1 MIHAVRS
8 QGRGAPRETE
18 GLAREDPRRAQ
29 RRRRER
35 GGLRSVR
42 RRGVGDA
49 EEQRGDEQHRGR
61 RERVRGVQRAGG
73 RGDGARGTVGQR
85 GRMTRLDESLR
96 ERRCSGLKK
105 SKPSCVSR
113 FLGGRYAEGCSS
125 IRGTCQ
131 RDSGRSSRFPIS
143 RLQRT
148 VNRLVKV
155 AVGKT
160 FAKSKKTWSPFRAS
174 DWMRPRHCHPHKFSG
189 AELTP
194 P

>member
-1 MIHAVRS
+1 MRS
-8 QGRGAPRETE
+8 DVAASGEDCGR
-18 GLAREDPRRAQ
+18 
-29 RRRRER
+29 
-35 GGLRSVR
+35 VR

-96 ERRCSGLKK
+96 ERRCSPLKK

-160 FAKSKKTWSPFRAS
+160 FAISKKTWSPFRAS
-174 DWMRPRHCHPHKFSG
+174 GWMRPRNCHPHNFPCRADS
-189 AELTP
+189 ALTGCFRFGILRRAWDRTHLRVP
-194 P
+194 